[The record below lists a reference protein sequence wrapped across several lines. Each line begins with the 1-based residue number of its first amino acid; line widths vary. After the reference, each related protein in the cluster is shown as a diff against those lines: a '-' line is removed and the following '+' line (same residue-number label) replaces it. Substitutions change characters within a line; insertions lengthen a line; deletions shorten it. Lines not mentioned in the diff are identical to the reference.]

1 MKNSEQYFRTVS
13 AFIEGAEE
21 ISAEYDGTVRRM
33 EAFKGSEGYT
43 REIQA
48 AEQKRDSDIMAL
60 QANCMEQFRGTAAA
74 MRDAVKR
81 RPLVPPT
88 LEQAALLTVL
98 QMRQSVSRD
107 ELDRAA
113 LQLEGCPAALAVL
126 ADLAEKHKV
135 IGFRYKRELTI
146 EDALSRVD
154 TLERSA
160 LGLIQEG
167 ANAARRRVPEDT
179 ITCLNKYG
187 RFNPVPREGA
197 DTSDGIRNTDLVADK
212 VSITAFCNS
221 VDG

>member
-21 ISAEYDGTVRRM
+21 ISTEYDSTVRRM

-48 AEQKRDSDIMAL
+48 AEQKRDSGIMAMRESCW
-60 QANCMEQFRGTAAA
+60 AQFRKTAAA

-81 RPLVPPT
+81 RPLVSPT
-88 LEQAALLTVL
+88 PEQAALLTVL

-113 LQLEGCPAALAVL
+113 LQLEGCPTALAVL

-154 TLERSA
+154 TLESCA
-160 LGLIQEG
+160 SSLIQEG
-167 ANAARRRVPEDT
+167 VNAARRRVPEDT
-179 ITCLNKYG
+179 IACLNKYG
-187 RFNPVPREGA
+187 CFAPVPREGA

-212 VSITAFCNS
+212 ASIAAFCKA

>member
-1 MKNSEQYFRTVS
+1 MKNSEQYFKTVRT
-13 AFIEGAEE
+13 FIAGVEE
-21 ISAEYDGTVRRM
+21 ISTEYDATARRM

-48 AEQKRDSDIMAL
+48 AAQKRDSDIMAL
-60 QANCMEQFRGTAAA
+60 RASCTEQFRRTAAA
-74 MRDAVKR
+74 MRDALKR

-88 LEQAALLTVL
+88 PEQAALLTVL

-135 IGFRYKRELTI
+135 IGFRYKRELTLD
-146 EDALSRVD
+146 DALSRVD

-167 ANAARRRVPEDT
+167 ANAACRRVPDDVMA
-179 ITCLNKYG
+179 CMNQYG

-212 VSITAFCNS
+212 ASITAFCKA